1 VVAAVYDAAMKA
13 RGFLADA
20 VQGAEGKLSALGAGW
35 NHLGAPGF
43 PARHDRIGIGLI
55 LTFEIAEAGQ
65 HNVEIQ
71 LLGPNDLPTLLGAG
85 PGGAEQYAITAMLEV
100 GRPQDGSAEVSIP
113 MAINLDGLMFSE
125 PGSYAFAIRVDGQD
139 AERLNFAVG
148 LSGQDDAA
156 QGGTSSGRPAG
167 DAGYL

>member
-1 VVAAVYDAAMKA
+1 MKA

-43 PARHDRIGIGLI
+43 PARHDRIGLGLI
-55 LTFEIAEAGQ
+55 VTFDAGETGE

-71 LLGPNDLPTLLGAG
+71 LLGPNDLPRALGTAPDG
-85 PGGAEQYAITAMLEV
+85 SEQYAINVTLGVQPGPEGSEV
-100 GRPQDGSAEVSIP
+100 VIP
-113 MAINLDGLMFSE
+113 MAINLDGLVFTE
-125 PGSYAFAIRVDGQD
+125 PGAYAFAIRIDGTD

-148 LSGQDDAA
+148 LAGQPDAP
-156 QGGTSSGRPAG
+156 QGVTSSSRPAN